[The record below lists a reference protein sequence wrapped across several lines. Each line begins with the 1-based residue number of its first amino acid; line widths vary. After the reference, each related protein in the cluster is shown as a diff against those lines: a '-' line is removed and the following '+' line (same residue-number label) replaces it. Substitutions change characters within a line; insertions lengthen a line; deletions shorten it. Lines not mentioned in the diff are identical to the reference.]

1 MNSLFSQNITPLAS
15 LLRPE
20 KLDDLVGQQ
29 HLIGAGK
36 PIRKFI
42 EAGRL
47 PSILF
52 WGPPGCGKTS
62 IARVI
67 ANSLDAEFFHLS
79 GVLSKKEDVVKIIA
93 KAQKNFSEG
102 RQTIL
107 FLDEIHRWTKSQ
119 QDVLLP
125 WVEKGIV
132 TLIGAT
138 TENPSFTVINAL
150 LSRCRTYV
158 LEPIKSE
165 EVVDFIMKN
174 LPTISER
181 YPNVNFGLP
190 LDKGGG
196 GDLVSDV
203 PFREYN
209 PNNKEK
215 ARKLRANMTEA
226 ERKLWLFLKQQQ
238 ETWNRQKPIEHFI
251 VDFYCSAYNLVIEVD
266 GTTHCT
272 EEEKMYDAH
281 RTEILETLGLTVVR
295 FTNEEVYKSYEGVC
309 ERIMEIIEKRK
320 QNPPNPLSQGGM
332 KPQNPFELIARLGGG
347 DLRNTMNLLETAC
360 ILQGE
365 GMLTREMILEAG
377 SKSLMYDQ
385 DGEEHHNLIS
395 AMHKSLRDSDG
406 DAAIYWIGR
415 MLAGGEDPRYIARRM
430 MNFASEDIY
439 DAQAIILANSVYEI
453 CEKMGM
459 PECELP
465 LLNVAYYLADAPKDN
480 RIYMA
485 QKAMHNDIREYGNL
499 GVPLH
504 LRNAPTE
511 LMKEIGY
518 GKGYEYAHN
527 LESKKSGQEH
537 FPEELKG
544 RKYRK

>member
-1 MNSLFSQNITPLAS
+1 MSSLFSTAITPLAS

-20 KLDDLVGQQ
+20 KLDDVVGQKHLVGE
-29 HLIGAGK
+29 GK
-36 PIRKFI
+36 SIRKFI
-42 EAGRL
+42 EAGRF
-47 PSILF
+47 PSILL

-62 IARVI
+62 LARVI

-150 LSRCRTYV
+150 LSRCRTYILESIQPDEV
-158 LEPIKSE
+158 LHFLEKNIK
-165 EVVDFIMKN
+165 
-174 LPTISER
+174 TIQER
-181 YPNVNFGLP
+181 YPN
-190 LDKGGG
+190 
-196 GDLVSDV
+196 
-203 PFREYN
+203 
-209 PNNKEK
+209 
-215 ARKLRANMTEA
+215 
-226 ERKLWLFLKQQQ
+226 
-238 ETWNRQKPIEHFI
+238 IHFE
-251 VDFYCSAYNLVIEVD
+251 FSLSPD
-266 GTTHCT
+266 GTT
-272 EEEKMYDAH
+272 
-281 RTEILETLGLTVVR
+281 
-295 FTNEEVYKSYEGVC
+295 S
-309 ERIMEIIEKRK
+309 
-320 QNPPNPLSQGGM
+320 
-332 KPQNPFELIARLGGG
+332 QNPFELIARLGNG
-347 DLRNTMNLLETAC
+347 DLRNTLNLLETAC
-360 ILQGE
+360 ILQGT
-365 GMLTREMILEAG
+365 GLLTREMILEAG

-385 DGEEHHNLIS
+385 DGEEHYTLIS

-430 MNFASEDIY
+430 MNFASEDVY
-439 DAQAIILANSVYEI
+439 DPQAILLANSVYEI

-465 LLNVAYYLADAPKDN
+465 LLNVAYYLADLPKDN
-480 RIYMA
+480 RIYLA
-485 QKAMHNDIREYGNL
+485 QKAMHDDIRNFGNL

-511 LMKEIGY
+511 LMREAGY
-518 GKGYEYAHN
+518 GK
-527 LESKKSGQEH
+527 
-537 FPEELKG
+537 
-544 RKYRK
+544 

>member
-1 MNSLFSQNITPLAS
+1 MQSLFQHSITPLAS

-20 KLDDLVGQQ
+20 KIDDLVGQS
-29 HLIGAGK
+29 HLLGEGRA
-36 PIRKFI
+36 IRKFI

-47 PSILF
+47 PSILL
-52 WGPPGCGKTS
+52 WWPPGCGKTS
-62 IARVI
+62 LARVI
-67 ANSLDAEFFHLS
+67 ANSIDAEFFHLS

-93 KAQKNFSEG
+93 KAQNNYKEW

-158 LEPIKSE
+158 LNAITPEDILQFLE
-165 EVVDFIMKN
+165 RNMERIQ
-174 LPTISER
+174 ER
-181 YPNVNFGLP
+181 YSKIQF
-190 LDKGGG
+190 D
-196 GDLVSDV
+196 
-203 PFREYN
+203 
-209 PNNKEK
+209 
-215 ARKLRANMTEA
+215 T
-226 ERKLWLFLKQQQ
+226 
-238 ETWNRQKPIEHFI
+238 PI
-251 VDFYCSAYNLVIEVD
+251 L
-266 GTTHCT
+266 
-272 EEEKMYDAH
+272 
-281 RTEILETLGLTVVR
+281 
-295 FTNEEVYKSYEGVC
+295 
-309 ERIMEIIEKRK
+309 
-320 QNPPNPLSQGGM
+320 
-332 KPQNPFELIARLGGG
+332 ELIASLWNG
-347 DLRNTMNLLETAC
+347 DLRNTLNLLETAC

-365 GMLTREMILEAG
+365 WSLTRESVLEAG
-377 SKSLMYDQ
+377 SKSLNYDA
-385 DGEEHHNLIS
+385 DGEEHYNLIS

-415 MLAGGEDPRYIARRM
+415 MLAGWEDPRYIVRRM

-439 DAQAIILANSVYEI
+439 DPQAIILTNSVYSI
-453 CEKMGM
+453 VEKMGM

-465 LLNVAYYLADAPKDN
+465 IMNTAYYLASVAKDN
-480 RIYMA
+480 SVYMA
-485 QKAMHNDIREYGNL
+485 MQKMHKDIQEFWNL

-504 LRNAPTE
+504 LRNAPTG
-511 LMKEIGY
+511 LMKEVGY

-527 LESKKSGQEH
+527 LTEKKSKQEH

-544 RKYRK
+544 RKYRETI